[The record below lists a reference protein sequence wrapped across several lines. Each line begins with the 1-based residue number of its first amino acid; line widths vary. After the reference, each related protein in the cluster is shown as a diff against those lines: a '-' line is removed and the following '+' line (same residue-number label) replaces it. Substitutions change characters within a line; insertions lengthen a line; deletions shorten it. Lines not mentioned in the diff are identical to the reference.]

1 MAKKKKEISKE
12 EKFLLEIRESL
23 DKKIAEISRNI
34 SAFILNTN
42 RSMKKMEESIVD
54 AHILIKDHNK
64 FLDQLSTSNHN
75 LEDTVLNVLLAIRQ
89 NEYLQAWYPAQ
100 HGYDAMKIVGS
111 HPAKTKK
118 EV

>member
-1 MAKKKKEISKE
+1 
-12 EKFLLEIRESL
+12 
-23 DKKIAEISRNI
+23 
-34 SAFILNTN
+34 
-42 RSMKKMEESIVD
+42 MKKMEESIVD

-100 HGYDAMKIVGS
+100 HGYDAMKLVGS
-111 HPAKTKK
+111 HPAKTNGSLNVSENRTKDRQFGQDTSDHH
-118 EV
+118 